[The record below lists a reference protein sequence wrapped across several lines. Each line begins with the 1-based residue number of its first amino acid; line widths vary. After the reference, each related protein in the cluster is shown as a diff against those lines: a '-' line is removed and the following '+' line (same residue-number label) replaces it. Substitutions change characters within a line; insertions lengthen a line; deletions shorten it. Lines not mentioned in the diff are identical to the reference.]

1 MMPIALGP
9 VGATG
14 MYARRGGVQAGRAA
28 SAAAIRYALST
39 VSVCSIEE
47 VARGADGQLRSQL
60 CVLKDHGYTR
70 NNLER
75 VGPGNE
81 DFLPRCL
88 SRSLRKTN
96 NCCRRPVERVG
107 NRLSGCGGRC
117 N

>member
-1 MMPIALGP
+1 MMPIALRP

-39 VSVCSIEE
+39 VSVCSIGE

-81 DFLPRCL
+81 DSYRAASRDL
-88 SRSLRKTN
+88 SEKPTTAAVVPSSAL
-96 NCCRRPVERVG
+96 EIA
-107 NRLSGCGGRC
+107 
-117 N
+117 